1 MNIFKQLETAAETK
15 VKAEET
21 KLSAFLTKYRW
32 ALYLGCMV
40 IGFVLAKV
48 L

>member
-15 VKAEET
+15 VKTEET

-32 ALYLGCMV
+32 ALYLGCAV
-40 IGFVLAKV
+40 IGFMVEKV